1 MILVKAS
8 KCLML
13 GLGTIPVAFGA
24 LGTGC
29 IFSASNLGLS
39 RNPEMEKKL
48 FTNSLIGF
56 ALIETFVAVG
66 LGVPVAFLFI
76 F

>member
-8 KCLML
+8 KCIML
-13 GLGTIPVAFGA
+13 GLGTTPVAFGA

-29 IFSASNLGLS
+29 IFSASNIGIA

-56 ALIETFVAVG
+56 ALIETFVAIG
-66 LGVPVAFLFI
+66 IGVPIVFAMI